1 LRIEFVDSIPST
13 QEFLAAAVR
22 EGRITPPFALAA
34 KEQTQGVGSRNNT
47 WSGLEGNLF
56 FSFCMSETALPGDL
70 RGESASIY
78 FSMIMREMLAARGSR
93 IWLKWPN
100 DFYVGDKKIGGTLTT
115 RVGEIYVCGMGINL
129 KNAPQN
135 AGILDIEVSP
145 SVAVGEFCKRLQTAP
160 SWAEIF
166 KKFEIE
172 FEKSREFIT
181 HFEGEEILLKEAKL
195 LPDGSLEVDGRRVF
209 SLR

>member
-1 LRIEFVDSIPST
+1 MRIEFADSVPST
-13 QEFLAAAVR
+13 QKVLV
-22 EGRITPPFALAA
+22 EGLRNGEIQPPFALVS
-34 KEQTQGVGSRNNT
+34 KEQTQGIGSRNNT

-56 FSFCMSETALPGDL
+56 FSFCMSETALPADL
-70 RGESASIY
+70 KGESASIY
-78 FSMIMREMLAARGSR
+78 FSV
-93 IWLKWPN
+93 
-100 DFYVGDKKIGGTLTT
+100 DDKKIGGTLTT

-129 KNAPQN
+129 KNAPEN
-135 AGILDIEVSP
+135 AGILDINVSP

-166 KKFEIE
+166 KKFESE

-181 HFEGEEILLKEAKL
+181 HFEGEEVSLKDAKL
-195 LPDGSLEVDGRRVF
+195 LSDGSLDIGGRRVF

>member
-1 LRIEFVDSIPST
+1 MRIEFADSVPST
-13 QEFLAAAVR
+13 QKVLV
-22 EGRITPPFALAA
+22 EGLRNGEIRPPFALVA
-34 KEQTQGVGSRNNT
+34 KEQTQGIGSRNNA

-70 RGESASIY
+70 KGESASIY
-78 FSMIMREMLAARGSR
+78 FSMIMREVLAARGSK

-115 RVGEIYVCGMGINL
+115 KVSEIYVCGMGINL
-129 KNAPQN
+129 KNAPEN
-135 AGILDIEVSP
+135 AGILDIDVSP
-145 SVAVGEFCKRLQTAP
+145 SAAVGEFCKRLQAAP
-160 SWAEIF
+160 SWAEVF
-166 KKFEIE
+166 KKFESE

-181 HFEGEEILLKEAKL
+181 HFEGEEVALKDAKL
-195 LPDGSLEVDGRRVF
+195 LSDGSLDIDGRRVF

>member
-1 LRIEFVDSIPST
+1 MRVEFVDSIPST

-34 KEQTQGVGSRNNT
+34 KEQTQGIGSRNNT
-47 WSGLEGNLF
+47 WSGLKGNLF
-56 FSFCMSETALPGDL
+56 FSFCMSETALSGDL

>member
-1 LRIEFVDSIPST
+1 MRIEFADSVPST
-13 QEFLAAAVR
+13 QKVLV
-22 EGRITPPFALAA
+22 EGLRNGEIQPPFALVA
-34 KEQTQGVGSRNNT
+34 KEQTQGIGSRNNT

-78 FSMIMREMLAARGSR
+78 FSMIMREVLAARGSK

-100 DFYVGDKKIGGTLTT
+100 DFYVDDKKIGGTLTT

-181 HFEGEEILLKEAKL
+181 HFEGEEISLKEAKL

>member
-1 LRIEFVDSIPST
+1 MRIEFADSVPST
-13 QEFLAAAVR
+13 QKVLV
-22 EGRITPPFALAA
+22 EGLRNGEIQPPFALVA

-70 RGESASIY
+70 KGESASIY
-78 FSMIMREMLAARGSR
+78 FSMIMCEVLAARGSK

-129 KNAPQN
+129 KNAPEN
-135 AGILDIEVSP
+135 AGILDIDVSP
-145 SVAVGEFCKRLQTAP
+145 SAVVGEFCKQLQTAP
-160 SWAEIF
+160 SWVEVF
-166 KKFEIE
+166 KKFESE
-172 FEKSREFIT
+172 FEKSREFVT
-181 HFEGEEILLKEAKL
+181 HFEGEEVALKNAKL
-195 LPDGSLEVDGRRVF
+195 LPDGSLDIDGRRVF

>member
-1 LRIEFVDSIPST
+1 M
-13 QEFLAAAVR
+13 
-22 EGRITPPFALAA
+22 A

-56 FSFCMSETALPGDL
+56 FSFCMSETALPSDL
-70 RGESASIY
+70 KGESASIY
-78 FSMIMREMLAARGSR
+78 FSGIMREVLAARGSK

-129 KNAPQN
+129 KNAPEN
-135 AGILDIEVSP
+135 AGILDIDVSP
-145 SVAVGEFCKRLQTAP
+145 SAAVGEFCKRLQTAP

-181 HFEGEEILLKEAKL
+181 HFEGEEVALKDAKL
-195 LPDGSLEVDGRRVF
+195 LPDGSLDIGGRRVF

>member
-1 LRIEFVDSIPST
+1 MRIEFADSVPST
-13 QEFLAAAVR
+13 QKVLV
-22 EGRITPPFALAA
+22 EGLRNGEIQPPFALVA
-34 KEQTQGVGSRNNT
+34 KEQTQGIGSRNNT

-70 RGESASIY
+70 KGESASIY
-78 FSMIMREMLAARGSR
+78 FSMIMREVLAAHGSK

-129 KNAPQN
+129 KNAPEN
-135 AGILDIEVSP
+135 AGILDIDVSP

-166 KKFEIE
+166 KKFENE
-172 FEKSREFIT
+172 FEKSREFVT
-181 HFEGEEILLKEAKL
+181 HFEGEEVALKDTKL
-195 LPDGSLEVDGRRVF
+195 LSDGSLDINGRRVF

>member
-1 LRIEFVDSIPST
+1 MRIEFADSVPST
-13 QEFLAAAVR
+13 QKVLV
-22 EGRITPPFALAA
+22 EGLRNGEIQPPFALVA
-34 KEQTQGVGSRNNT
+34 KEQTQGIGSRNNT

-56 FSFCMSETALPGDL
+56 FSFCMSETALPCDL
-70 RGESASIY
+70 KGESASIY
-78 FSMIMREMLAARGSR
+78 FSVIMREALAARGSK

-129 KNAPQN
+129 KNAPEN
-135 AGILDIEVSP
+135 AGILDIDVSP

-166 KKFEIE
+166 KKFESE

-181 HFEGEEILLKEAKL
+181 HFEGEEVALKNAKL
-195 LPDGSLEVDGRRVF
+195 LPDGSLDIGGRRVF

>member
-1 LRIEFVDSIPST
+1 MRIEFADSVPST
-13 QEFLAAAVR
+13 QKVLV
-22 EGRITPPFALAA
+22 EGLRNGEIRPPFALVA

-70 RGESASIY
+70 KGESASIY
-78 FSMIMREMLAARGSR
+78 FSVIMREVLAARGSK

-100 DFYVGDKKIGGTLTT
+100 DFYVGDRKIGGTLTT

-129 KNAPQN
+129 KNAPEN
-135 AGILDIEVSP
+135 AGILDIYVSP
-145 SVAVGEFCKRLQTAP
+145 SAAVGEFCKRLQTAP
-160 SWAEIF
+160 SWAEVF
-166 KKFEIE
+166 KKFEGE

-181 HFEGEEILLKEAKL
+181 HFEGEEVALKDAKL
-195 LPDGSLEVDGRRVF
+195 LPDGSLDIGGRRVF